1 MAIDNVRV
9 LKVDTGEAQTSVKDL
24 KNQLKALKDTLVST
38 TEGTEEY
45 NAALT
50 QAAEITHILKEQTE
64 EINASAMDFG
74 QIASNCTK
82 TVGGMVAGFQ
92 AAKATLNLF
101 GIENEDVIKSL
112 QKMQSLM
119 AITQALPSIDAGV
132 KAFKRLSLGIKAATG
147 SVHGFKAAL
156 ISTGIGAA
164 VVAVGMLAANFDKL
178 KGWITGTNEELE
190 KQKQLQMDEH
200 LKKVNEQ
207 LDKRLDREKEIRK
220 LAGQSDVEIAE
231 ERVKSIQKEIRQK
244 ELLIE
249 ANRRE
254 EAQAWTSY
262 QINLQAGKAQSLLN
276 SLKAKAN
283 AIHEK
288 EVTYQRELDDLRKN
302 ALKTAQEQLK
312 IEQENEKAREI
323 KRKADEAAKA
333 AEDARKKAED
343 ARKKR
348 IEDEKKALEEL
359 RKKYSELAEEI
370 GLFDASDFEKE
381 LASITK
387 EEQKSISTIENAL
400 KKGVIN
406 QEQYEKDK
414 TAIQK
419 HYANLRVEATKEEE
433 ENKRAESIEMLDTTY
448 QLQQAQL
455 QKQYDERL
463 ISEKDFNDRK
473 KELLDTYV
481 QDYIDNIQF
490 MLDTETNLT
499 DTQILDLTTKINEAR
514 EMLKPQDEVKTEGE
528 TLAKGIS
535 EAINASALA
544 LTDFSDNPAWGNI
557 LKNVATLTANWDT
570 LSENMK
576 KINSDIPGEAEKA
589 YSAYAQI
596 AATAL
601 SAVAQMMN
609 GLAAEQDTSNKEG
622 FESAKKY
629 QIAGATMSMLAG
641 IASAWAS
648 SMQLMFPA
656 NVIVGSLLSA
666 MMLTT
671 GLMQIDKI
679 RKTQFNS
686 KGASGGNSTPNSG
699 AVASVIAP
707 VQYTQDVQGAS
718 IEGAIKDSRVYVVES
733 DITDT
738 QEKVSVTENEA
749 KY

>member
-1 MAIDNVRV
+1 MATDNVRV
-9 LKVDTGEAQTSVKDL
+9 LKVDTGVAQKSVKDL
-24 KNQLKALKDTLVST
+24 RNELKELKNTLLST
-38 TEGTEEY
+38 EEGTEEY

-190 KQKQLQMDEH
+190 KQKKLQMEEH
-200 LKKVNEQ
+200 LKKINEQ

-231 ERVKSIQKEIRQK
+231 ERVKSIQKEIKQK

-359 RKKYSELAEEI
+359 RKKYGELAEEI

-433 ENKRAESIEMLDTTY
+433 EKKRAESIEMLDTTY

-557 LKNVATLTANWDT
+557 LKNVATLAANWD
-570 LSENMK
+570 LLHEQIK
-576 KINSDIPGEAEKA
+576 KGGKDAFT
-589 YSAYAQI
+589 AYAQI